1 MTILPTVDEFPPL
14 SPEEKKLSMAK
25 YYYRPLVPLD
35 PGFERPLE
43 AGPLK
48 ADEIPLPEE
57 WWKLVRAEGYND
69 SDWGYGELEEG
80 AGYVATYTVSRFG
93 PPKRGWWFQWMQVAP
108 KSMPEGKGNLCYKM
122 WFPPDH
128 FNHTP
133 ECGTES
139 LDLGKGDLYKVHNY
153 NSGLSLGSSQRS
165 SHWLAPI

>member
-25 YYYRPLVPLD
+25 YYY
-35 PGFERPLE
+35 RPLE